1 MKRKM
6 TGASALFLV
15 GSAVAAL
22 PVVRPESVVLR
33 QDNMT
38 KEVRVSYALDAAP
51 GIVTV
56 DFLTNG
62 VSIGEA
68 TFAGVSG
75 DVNRLVGTGAH
86 LIQWKPYED
95 VWGQITTSNKVM
107 TARVKAWSPYR
118 PPDYLVM
125 GLETQNDVRYFVSTN
140 ALPGGLGH
148 ADYRTKYVVMRKIPA
163 AGATFRMGSPDN
175 PDYEVGS
182 HKTGTGAYSYRNRE
196 TPHLVTFTNDFFMAI
211 FQTTQGQYAKIAAN
225 PSSFSGYENSPF
237 RPVENMTYNSL
248 RGAGWPES
256 GHAVAQDSFLD
267 KVRNRTGLE
276 VDLPTDAQWE
286 FACRAGSTHA
296 INSDKDLTSDTTCAN
311 LDELAWYSGNGGNT
325 THPVGLKKPNAWG
338 LYDMHGNVYDW
349 CLDWMGLSYGP
360 AMSSNPVVEPVG
372 YTTAGRPTSGGKLE
386 IARCRRGGTYSHD
399 AKICRSAWR
408 GSDAP
413 TAAYAN
419 TGFRMICP
427 VGGTW

>member
-6 TGASALFLV
+6 TGVGALFLV

-33 QDNMT
+33 QDNMS
-38 KEVRVSYALDAAP
+38 KEVRVSYVLDEAP

-86 LIQWKPYED
+86 VIQWKPYED
-95 VWGQITTSNKVM
+95 VWGQIAASNKVM

-140 ALPGGLGH
+140 SLPGGLGH

-175 PDYEVGS
+175 PVVEVGS
-182 HKTGTGAYSYRNRE
+182 SAYRKRE

-211 FQTTQGQYAKIAAN
+211 FQTTQGQYAKIATN
-225 PSSFSGYENSPF
+225 PSNFKNYEDSPF
-237 RPVENMTYNSL
+237 RPAENMTYNSL
-248 RGAGWPES
+248 RGSGWPEN

-267 KVRNRTGLE
+267 KVRGRTGLQ

-296 INSDKDLTSDTTCAN
+296 INSDMNLTNETVDVN
-311 LDELAWYSGNGGNT
+311 LAELAWYVGNGEGT

-349 CLDWMGLSYGP
+349 CLDWMGLSKGP
-360 AMSSNPVVEPVG
+360 DMSSDPVVEPVG
-372 YTTAGRPTSGGKLE
+372 YTTAGRPPGETQ
-386 IARCRRGGTYSHD
+386 RCRRGGTYSHD

-408 GSDAP
+408 GSDLP

>member
-1 MKRKM
+1 MKRTM
-6 TGASALFLV
+6 FLGSAFLLAGMASAA
-15 GSAVAAL
+15 S
-22 PVVRPESVVLR
+22 PVVQPESVTLR
-33 QDNMT
+33 QDHT
-38 KEVRVSYALDAAP
+38 SKEVRVSYVLDEAP

-68 TFAGVSG
+68 NFANVSG
-75 DVNRLVGTGAH
+75 DVNRLVGTGNRVV
-86 LIQWKPYED
+86 LWKPYED

-140 ALPGGLGH
+140 ALPGGLAS

-163 AGATFRMGSPDN
+163 AGTTFRMGSPN
-175 PDYEVGS
+175 VPTVEVGS
-182 HKTGTGAYSYRNRE
+182 SSYRSRE
-196 TPHLVTFTNDFFMAI
+196 TPHLVTFTNDFFMAV
-211 FQTTQGQYAKIAAN
+211 FQTTQGQYAKITTN
-225 PSSFSGYENSPF
+225 PSSFKNYEYSPF
-237 RPVENMTYNSL
+237 RPAENMTYNSL
-248 RGAGWPES
+248 RGDGWPEN
-256 GHAVAQDSFLD
+256 GHAVAEGSFLAL
-267 KVRNRTGLE
+267 VRNRTGLE

-286 FACRAGSTHA
+286 FACRAGSTQA
-296 INSDKDLTSDTTCAN
+296 LNNDKNLTSETTCAN
-311 LDELAWYSGNGGNT
+311 LDEVAWYNGNSGGT

-338 LYDMHGNVYDW
+338 LYDMHGNVWDW
-349 CLDWMGLSYGP
+349 CLDWMGVSYGP
-360 AMSSNPVVEPVG
+360 AMSDKPVVEPVG
-372 YTTAGRPTSGGKLE
+372 YTTAERPTQNGKLE
-386 IARCRRGGTYSHD
+386 IQRCRRGATYSHD

-408 GSDAP
+408 GSDLP

>member
-6 TGASALFLV
+6 TGVGALFLV

-38 KEVRVSYALDAAP
+38 KEVRVSYVLDEAP

-86 LIQWKPYED
+86 VIQWKPYED
-95 VWGQITTSNKVM
+95 VWGQIAASNKVM

-163 AGATFRMGSPDN
+163 AGATFRMGSLNEPVV
-175 PDYEVGS
+175 EVGS
-182 HKTGTGAYSYRNRE
+182 SGYRGRE
-196 TPHLVTFTNDFFMAI
+196 TPHLVTLTNDFFMAV
-211 FQTTQGQYAKIAAN
+211 FQTTQGQYAKIATN
-225 PSSFSGYENSPF
+225 PSNFKNNEDSPF
-237 RPVENMTYNSL
+237 RPAERVTYNSL
-248 RGAGWPES
+248 RGAGWPEN
-256 GHAVAQDSFLD
+256 GHAVTQDSFFD
-267 KVRNRTGLE
+267 KVRNRTGLQ

-286 FACRAGSTHA
+286 FACRAGSTRA
-296 INSDKDLTSDTTCAN
+296 INSDKDLTSETTCAN
-311 LDELAWYSGNGGNT
+311 LAELAWYKGNSGDT

-338 LYDMHGNVYDW
+338 LYDMHGNVSDW
-349 CLDWMGLSYGP
+349 CLDWMGLSFGG
-360 AMSSNPVVEPVG
+360 AMSSLPVVEPFG
-372 YTTAGRPTSGGKLE
+372 YTTAGRPKKNGNPETQ
-386 IARCRRGGTYSHD
+386 RCRRGGTYSHD

-413 TAAYAN
+413 DTLYSNA
-419 TGFRMICP
+419 GFRMICP